1 VNLRKAVLVDPH
13 PLWLNAVQEVLHG
26 SSVEVVGRAA
36 STKDGVGLVQE
47 HQPEL
52 LVTEIADAAV
62 AEYVEEVRRSSPS
75 TRVVVLSAVEDRDV
89 VDAALRAG
97 ATAYVIKTALPDDFA
112 AAVRQV
118 FSHSVYLPGPNG
130 NGPRLEPRPDHAVA
144 THELTRRELEILQL
158 VAEGAPNSEV
168 ARKLWITQ
176 QTVKFHLSNI
186 YKKLGVANRTEAAS
200 WAQRQ
205 GLLADGST
213 AGAYRNA
220 PRQPGSERA
229 ARRAMRLRRRRS

>member
-1 VNLRKAVLVDPH
+1 MNLRKAVLVDPH

-36 STKDGVGLVQE
+36 STKGGVGLVQE

-52 LVTEIADAAV
+52 LVTEIDDAAV
-62 AEYVEEVRRSSPS
+62 ADYVEEVRRSSPS

-118 FSHSVYLPGPNG
+118 FSHSVYLPAPNG
-130 NGPRLEPRPDHAVA
+130 NGPRPERRPEQAGA

-158 VAEGAPNSEV
+158 VAEGASNSEV
-168 ARKLWITQ
+168 AQKLWITQ

-205 GLLADGST
+205 GLLPT
-213 AGAYRNA
+213 AR
-220 PRQPGSERA
+220 PPGPDPERA
-229 ARRAMRLRRRRS
+229 